1 MSTNR
6 KSTARIPALLSA
18 LVFALAVAPLMAAP
32 EEGEE
37 QSRLIKVSTN
47 PDGTVNC
54 APRTMCHPLYNEC
67 C

>member
-1 MSTNR
+1 MSIRR
-6 KSTARIPALLSA
+6 KILNGITALTAAIAI
-18 LVFALAVAPLMAAP
+18 AVAAAP
-32 EEGEE
+32 VVATASEGEE
-37 QSRLIKVSTN
+37 QSRLKEVSTN